1 MIQAIKRLQ
10 CFLPICRRFS
20 TSLDRVTRRGVNRV
34 PLSIS
39 VGEVI
44 DQFTLTHSVKV
55 HPTNS
60 TLLKFIH
67 ESGLRY
73 YHIDSSSIDNTFA
86 ILVRNSPMDDSSV
99 SYVLE
104 KMLQCGCNKYRV
116 KDAVEEMKNRS
127 FNSTNQIVTTDE
139 YFCFP
144 FTTHTSKDF
153 YNLIDVYMHM
163 VFSPQLQYSDF
174 LEVCGRFK
182 FQNNNINN

>member
-116 KDAVEEMKNRS
+116 KDAVE
-127 FNSTNQIVTTDE
+127 
-139 YFCFP
+139 
-144 FTTHTSKDF
+144 
-153 YNLIDVYMHM
+153 
-163 VFSPQLQYSDF
+163 
-174 LEVCGRFK
+174 
-182 FQNNNINN
+182 